1 MCVEYITDFDG
12 VSIYS
17 IPSAQLSYLIKFRFI
32 SKAAAGGE
40 IY

>member
-17 IPSAQLSYLIKFRFI
+17 IPSVQLSYLIKFRFI
-32 SKAAAGGE
+32 SN
-40 IY
+40 